1 MEEAGARAPTSA
13 AAAAAAVVL
22 VAAGASAAAAQDG
35 EPALSV
41 SADAVHIEFTG
52 RVQTQ
57 AATSS
62 CSEFPFDDDSPCV
75 DQAPGLD
82 VFLRRVRLAAEL
94 VLLEVER
101 DGESVPFLSAK
112 VEPDFGEVDG
122 VELRHAFGRLD
133 FGEHVAVQVGQFKR
147 PFDGFN
153 LVSSSKLLTIERDL
167 DVPGVPG
174 LRAASLDEF
183 ATRFNLGSY
192 DIGAMVSGAVAGGR
206 LAYSAGVFNGEPS
219 ATNNDRNAEKQ
230 FVGRLRYDTEAAGL
244 PLSVAAAGAAT
255 DLPFRDTGDQEGR
268 PRSGAHYHDW
278 EVFAELGGDAPGPQ
292 VQAGLLFGDNPL
304 EDELGRP
311 PEPAAEGGADFATM
325 TAWQAV
331 GAYRFTVPGTPYLE
345 AVEPAFRVTRAEPN
359 TDVDGDETWGFTPG
373 VNVYFHRRNKL
384 QLNLDVVS
392 FTGDRFDTVSS
403 FKTQFQV
410 YF

>member
-1 MEEAGARAPTSA
+1 MAVVA
-13 AAAAAAVVL
+13 AAALALLGLAVPP
-22 VAAGASAAAAQDG
+22 AAGQDG

-41 SADAVHIEFTG
+41 SSDAVHIHFTG

-62 CSEFPFDDDSPCV
+62 CSEFPFADDSPCV
-75 DQAPGLD
+75 EQAPGLD

-101 DGESVPFLSAK
+101 DGDAAPFLSAR
-112 VEPDFGEVDG
+112 VEPDFGQGDG

-133 FGEHVAVQVGQFKR
+133 FGEHAAVQIGQFKR

-153 LVSSSKLLTIERDL
+153 LVSSSRLLTIERDL

-183 ATRFNLGSY
+183 ATRFNLASY
-192 DIGAMVSGAVAGGR
+192 DVGAMFSGAAAGGR
-206 LAYSAGVFNGEPS
+206 IEYFAGVFNGEPS
-219 ATNNDRNAEKQ
+219 AVNNDRNAEKQ
-230 FVGRLRYDTEAAGL
+230 FTGRLRYSTEAAGL
-244 PLSVAAAGAAT
+244 PLSVAVAAAAT
-255 DLPFRDTGDQEGR
+255 DLPFEAADDQEGA
-268 PRSGAHYHDW
+268 PRSGIYYHDW
-278 EVFAELGGDAPGPQ
+278 EVFAELGDHGPGLQ

-304 EDELGRP
+304 EDELGGAP
-311 PEPAAEGGADFATM
+311 DPTAEGGADFATM
-325 TAWQAV
+325 NAWQTV
-331 GAYRFTVPGTPYLE
+331 GAYRLDVPGARWME
-345 AVEPAFRVTRAEPN
+345 GVEPALRITRADPN
-359 TDVDGDETWGFTPG
+359 TGVADDETWGFTPG
-373 VNVYFHRRNKL
+373 LNVYFHRRNKL
-384 QLNLDVVS
+384 QMNVDVVS
-392 FTGDRFDTVSS
+392 FAGDRFDTVSS